1 MNFADFFKLVP
12 LMGDI
17 QKMIATVEKYMN
29 NPEVMKAINLI
40 KQIETDPDVKAAIA
54 TAEAVAK
61 TLTPQAA

>member
-1 MNFADFFKLVP
+1 MNFTDFFKLVP

-40 KQIETDPDVKAAIA
+40 KQIETDPDVRAAIA

-61 TLTPQAA
+61 TLTQQAA

>member
-1 MNFADFFKLVP
+1 MNFTDFFKLVP

-61 TLTPQAA
+61 TLTQQAA

>member
-1 MNFADFFKLVP
+1 MNFTDFFKLVP

-40 KQIETDPDVKAAIA
+40 KQIETDPDVKTAIA

-61 TLTPQAA
+61 TLTQQAA

>member
-29 NPEVMKAINLI
+29 DPEVMKAINLI
-40 KQIETDPDVKAAIA
+40 KEIETDPNVKAAIA

-61 TLTPQAA
+61 TLTST